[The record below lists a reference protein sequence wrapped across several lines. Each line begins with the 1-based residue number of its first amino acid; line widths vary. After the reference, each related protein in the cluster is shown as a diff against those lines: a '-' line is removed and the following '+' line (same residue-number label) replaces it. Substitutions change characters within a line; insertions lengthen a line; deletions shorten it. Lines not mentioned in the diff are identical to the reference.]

1 MARPSGAKAHSAAKS
16 RGRHRDTRCALL
28 NLVLLTVCCVYTP
41 GVHTRALLHRQT
53 QVLQSI
59 QFELCLYSCNPDP
72 YKNVMN
78 YSTAAAHDGREKLLN
93 LVEILL
99 CSRSR
104 SMTTILNLVEILD
117 P

>member
-41 GVHTRALLHRQT
+41 GVHTRALE
-53 QVLQSI
+53 SI

>member
-1 MARPSGAKAHSAAKS
+1 MTTPSGAKAHSAAKS
-16 RGRHRDTRCALL
+16 RGRLRDTRCALL

-41 GVHTRALLHRQT
+41 GVHTRAP
-53 QVLQSI
+53 LQSI